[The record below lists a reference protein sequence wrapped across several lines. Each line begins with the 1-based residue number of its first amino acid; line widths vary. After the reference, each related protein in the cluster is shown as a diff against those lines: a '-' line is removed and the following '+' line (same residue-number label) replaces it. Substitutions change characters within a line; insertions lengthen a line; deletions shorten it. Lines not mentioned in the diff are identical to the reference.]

1 MPLNS
6 LALIHLRLR
15 ARRAL
20 RDRGYKAATLH
31 QAMSLVDEDLV
42 NEVAAEAEVPLTA
55 LGDGTIFQA
64 IIDFFKS
71 PEGQALLKALVEMLI
86 SLLAGL

>member
-6 LALIHLRLR
+6 LALIRIRLQ

-20 RDRGYKAATLH
+20 RDRGYRAATLH
-31 QAMSLVDEDLV
+31 QAMALVDDELV
-42 NEVAAEAEVPLTA
+42 NDAAAEAEVPLTK
-55 LGDGTIFQA
+55 LGDGTIINA
-64 IIDFFKS
+64 IIEFLQS
-71 PEGQALLKALVEMLI
+71 PEGQALMKALVEMLI